1 MIKIKKNTL
10 RISTQSIRMAKTI
23 CWIQHQKRIKA
34 EKNGDKD
41 WKALHKLMNNA
52 VLGKTMENLR
62 NKIDVKLV
70 SNKNKTSKQSC
81 MSYKSNELVAIYR
94 SKVH

>member
-41 WKALHKLMNNA
+41 WKALQKLMNNA

-70 SNKNKTSKQSC
+70 SNKNNDLKWF
-81 MSYKSNELVAIYR
+81 KSNDLVAIYR